1 MITKLNNEHKNQFE
15 DFIEIQIEAY
25 DLSKN
30 HLWQNIEFTN
40 DNRQV
45 YGVFK
50 DDKLVQTIASNLL
63 PNMPWSMLDT
73 QITKKGLT
81 HFQTIKDT
89 TKLFHTMFDH
99 REDQGIWGHWYAR
112 DARLDKASK
121 ANPTTV
127 IDGVPMTRYA
137 AGILRMIGKKYQ
149 YTEAAHVK
157 AGHLTNNKLYDYCI
171 GNKPLPYDVA
181 IRFLFLRT
189 PEMFRIA
196 DKVTYGI

>member
-1 MITKLNNEHKNQFE
+1 M
-15 DFIEIQIEAY
+15 
-25 DLSKN
+25 
-30 HLWQNIEFTN
+30 
-40 DNRQV
+40 
-45 YGVFK
+45 
-50 DDKLVQTIASNLL
+50 
-63 PNMPWSMLDT
+63 
-73 QITKKGLT
+73 T

-89 TKLFHTMFDH
+89 TKLFHAMFDH

-157 AGHLTNNKLYDYCI
+157 AGHLTNNKL
-171 GNKPLPYDVA
+171 
-181 IRFLFLRT
+181 
-189 PEMFRIA
+189 
-196 DKVTYGI
+196 